1 MINRRTL
8 RVKVLQL
15 LFSYYQQKS
24 FNVDIKKLQFQ
35 TSKELDQSIQNIEK
49 SFIEVIVISIL
60 LKNINLEKKEI
71 SKKELI
77 KKSSSRFLFS
87 SNSIVNFLENR
98 PEIIDGMIKHKIDLD
113 VNNEKIRS
121 WYYLLLKEDFYND
134 YMELRKIDLEDEL
147 SFYTH
152 LLMKFLLK
160 KDDVIQFFEE
170 RNIYWNE
177 DQIVIKSMMKKT
189 LKTLNS
195 SNFDTFALAS
205 LSEDINED
213 IKFASSLFD
222 FVIENTET
230 YDNYLSK
237 FAQNWEL
244 DRISVMDKTI
254 LRMGIGEMIFFKNI
268 PIKVTINE
276 CIDIAKIYS
285 SPKSGKFI
293 NGLLD
298 VISLDLLKENKI
310 IKSGKGLI
318 DNK

>member
-35 TSKELDQSIQNIEK
+35 TSKELDQSILNIEK
-49 SFIEVIVISIL
+49 SFFEVIVISII

-71 SKKELI
+71 AKNELI
-77 KKSSSRFLFS
+77 KKSSSRFIFS
-87 SNSIVNFLENR
+87 SNSIVNFLEKR

-121 WYYLLLKEDFYND
+121 WYYLLLKEDFYAD
-134 YMELRKIDLEDEL
+134 YMGLSKIDFEDEL
-147 SFYTH
+147 SFYSH
-152 LLMKFLLK
+152 LLMKFILK
-160 KDDVIQFFEE
+160 KEDIIQFFEE

-177 DQIVIKSMMKKT
+177 DLIIIKSMMKKT
-189 LKTLNS
+189 LKTINS
-195 SNFDTFALAS
+195 SNFDTFALAN
-205 LSEDINED
+205 LSEDIKDD

-222 FVIENTET
+222 CVIENTET